1 MKLFELKNR
10 HPDVYDKYLD
20 SLDPKQH
27 KYIKA
32 RSAELLQ
39 KRFPDLEHKEAISHA
54 SRWIMSLKQSGIKP
68 VQESLLDLVHEK
80 IEDMSMGD
88 TIKDFYK
95 SDAPQFKGK
104 SKKKR
109 RQMAIAAKLSAD
121 ESVTEN
127 DSRDEAL
134 KLLKVLHTKYV
145 KSGKY
150 NAFELPVLLRQHMPE
165 LSKQEVRQYAGEF
178 FNSFKTESFD
188 KKLPGGM
195 TQKELQDIINYYD
208 SGKTRS
214 EINDLVEPPRS
225 EQERKQ
231 LKWREHLF
239 FRYNVKNKNLTSADI
254 ENAIKKKSVARFK
267 RLMLQ
272 KEKFFAGDLD
282 LKTESV
288 NENMIGEPDRY
299 YDAEERKQAYNDLQD
314 ALSTSSRWQE
324 DMIKDGICPECSGSS
339 YMDGDD
345 ENGEDSCYG
354 WGRYGC
360 DGGEMEGATWKEII
374 EFDKRQAQRKQY
386 PGDEEVARQYAR
398 IPNADIHTISQQLQ
412 ADYPHLSPSGR
423 ARIQTMIQKIK
434 GQSESLEEIDLKKAA
449 LTGLTG
455 LSLAGTPDATAQD
468 SDVNMDV
475 KGGEVATAPIEIN
488 KTQVIAAKTVDRMIN
503 DIEKQFQV
511 GAKNVKVTK
520 GKIKHYPKDDNMI
533 RGRDDNYDGPD
544 MKDPNIKNMNIRER
558 SIYKLNYDIM
568 IDDENLN
575 IAIQMATVNNTIQGI
590 MVSFRDSVGFVTH
603 VTITNKGTDV
613 KYSGVSRISKNHD
626 EARTT
631 LIRQQQ
637 IIKAGLNKY
646 LGTSLYAGSFV

>member
-10 HPDVYDKYLD
+10 HPDVYDKHLD

-68 VQESLLDLVHEK
+68 VQESLLDLVEEIRPDK
-80 IEDMSMGD
+80 PPKSSAEYIELGFDPDSD
-88 TIKDFYK
+88 KVKRAKEYEQWLERQRAKDK
-95 SDAPQFKGK
+95 DV
-104 SKKKR
+104 
-109 RQMAIAAKLSAD
+109 D
-121 ESVTEN
+121 
-127 DSRDEAL
+127 
-134 KLLKVLHTKYV
+134 
-145 KSGKY
+145 
-150 NAFELPVLLRQHMPE
+150 
-165 LSKQEVRQYAGEF
+165 
-178 FNSFKTESFD
+178 ESFD

-195 TQKELQDIINYYD
+195 TQKELQDIMNYYD
-208 SGKTRS
+208 SGKTKR
-214 EINDLVEPPRS
+214 EIDDLVEPPRS
-225 EQERKQ
+225 EQQRKQ
-231 LKWREHLF
+231 LQWKEHLF
-239 FRYNVKNKNLTSADI
+239 FRYNVKNKNLSSADI

-272 KEKFFAGDLD
+272 KERFFAGDLD

-339 YMDGDD
+339 YMDGDE

-360 DGGEMEGATWKEII
+360 DQGEMEGATWKEII

-468 SDVNMDV
+468 SDVNMDI
-475 KGGEVATAPIEIN
+475 KGGDVATAPIEFN
-488 KTQVIAAKTVDRMIN
+488 KTQVLAAKTVDRMIN
-503 DIEKQFQV
+503 DIEQQFQV

-558 SIYKLNYDIM
+558 SIYKLNYDFM

-575 IAIQMATVNNTIQGI
+575 VAVQMATMNNTIQGI
-590 MVSFRDSVGFVTH
+590 MVSFRDSVGFITH
-603 VTITNKGTDV
+603 ITITNKGTDV
-613 KYSGVSRISKNHD
+613 KYSGGSRISKTHD

>member
-10 HPDVYDKYLD
+10 PPEEYGKYLN
-20 SLDPKQH
+20 SLDPKEH
-27 KYIKA
+27 KYIKS

-39 KRFPDLEHKEAISHA
+39 KRFPDLDDKEASSHA
-54 SRWIMSLKQSGIKP
+54 ARWIMSLPRTTTKKLQQPFKYRDGKLRGSG
-68 VQESLLDLVHEK
+68 VTNESLLDLVNEK

-127 DSRDEAL
+127 DSKEEAL

-145 KSGKY
+145 KSGEL

-165 LSKQEVRQYAGEF
+165 LSKQEVRQYTGEF
-178 FNSFKTESFD
+178 FNSFKAESVNR
-188 KKLPGGM
+188 KLPGGM
-195 TQKELQDIINYYD
+195 TQKELQDISDYYD
-208 SGKTRS
+208 SGRTKS
-214 EINDLVEPPRS
+214 EIDDIVEP
-225 EQERKQ
+225 ERNEKVKKQ
-231 LKWREHLF
+231 LQWRDHLF
-239 FRYNVKNKNLTSADI
+239 FRYNVKNKNLTSRDI
-254 ENAIKKKSVARFK
+254 EKAIKKKSVARHK
-267 RLMLQ
+267 QLMIQ
-272 KEKFFAGDLD
+272 KEKFFAGNLE

-324 DMIKDGICPECSGSS
+324 DMIKDGISPECSGSS
-339 YMDGDD
+339 YMDGDE

-354 WGRYGC
+354 WSRYGC
-360 DGGEMEGATWKEII
+360 DQGEMEGATWKEII

-468 SDVNMDV
+468 SDVNINVD
-475 KGGEVATAPIEIN
+475 KDEVATAPIEIN
-488 KTQVIAAKTVDRMIN
+488 KININAAKTVDRMIN
-503 DIEKQFQV
+503 DIKQQFQV

-533 RGRDDNYDGPD
+533 RGRDDYDGPD
-544 MKDPNIKNMNIRER
+544 MKDPNIKKMNIRER
-558 SIYKLNYDIM
+558 SRYKLNYDIM
-568 IDDENLN
+568 IDDETLN
-575 IAIQMATVNNTIQGI
+575 VAVQMATMDNTIQAI
-590 MVSFRDSVGFVTH
+590 MVSFRDSDGFVTH
-603 VTITNKGTDV
+603 VIITNKGTGV
-613 KYSGVSRISKNHD
+613 KY
-626 EARTT
+626 
-631 LIRQQQ
+631 
-637 IIKAGLNKY
+637 
-646 LGTSLYAGSFV
+646 